1 MLEAKRTDRLINKN
15 IKRNLIRWEDS
26 ILYKDKVGYQLLAR
40 VKLLVIKLLQNFK
53 LIKRKNYHNK
63 NKNLREEIK
72 KLTLQKFLK
81 LCK

>member
-1 MLEAKRTDRLINKN
+1 M
-15 IKRNLIRWEDS
+15 
-26 ILYKDKVGYQLLAR
+26 GYQLLAR

-53 LIKRKNYHNK
+53 QIKRKNYHNK